1 MAEIDSK
8 AFDYMNEGDPDQS
21 ITGGAMEYSEYEMDM
36 TPKQQ
41 ERFLKKN
48 AKLYKR
54 MYDSDP
60 LVDRKKISYKSYLE
74 NLDPE
79 LVSLRALDE
88 EGSSENIAAKELW
101 NLAKGHYGDIDRTR
115 NMALGK
121 GYRLY

>member
-1 MAEIDSK
+1 MAQEDK
-8 AFDYMNEGDPDQS
+8 YAFDAMNAADPDRN

-36 TPKQQ
+36 TPGQQ
-41 ERFLKKN
+41 EKFLKKN
-48 AKLYKR
+48 AKLYKK

-60 LVDRKKISYKSYLE
+60 LVDRKKLSYKSYLE

-88 EGSSENIAAKELW
+88 DESPENIVAKELW